1 MEDYFFVLQYGQWL
15 ILIISILAL
24 YLVSS
29 VHHKTRL
36 KGYLVTALSRFSGA
50 IIFLFVDLFAFVIAN
65 LIQTYIAINGYFKNK
80 SLHQKISKNSE
91 DIVREAMQVVWTDGD
106 ISRVSEFYAES
117 FKADYPFPDWGEGL
131 EGVSALASKVRVDL
145 PGYREDIEELLIADE
160 EVIVVLKISGFHPTT
175 NEEVSF
181 RDVTILTLEN
191 EKIISQRGLSDLFSL
206 YLKLGLIQM
215 PQSYRSI

>member
-1 MEDYFFVLQYGQWL
+1 MKDYFFILEYGQWL
-15 ILIISILAL
+15 ILVLSILAL

-29 VHHKTRL
+29 VKHKTRL
-36 KGYLVTALSRFSGA
+36 KGYLMTALSRFSGA

-65 LIQTYIAINGYFKNK
+65 LIQTYIAIRGYFQNK
-80 SLHQKISKNSE
+80 KAVESDSKSSE
-91 DIVREAMQVVWTDGD
+91 DIVREAMQVVWTEGD
-106 ISRVSEFYAES
+106 ISRVGEFYAET
-117 FKADYPFPDWGEGL
+117 FKADYPFTDWGEGL
-131 EGVSALASKVRVDL
+131 EGVTSLALKVREDL

-181 RDVTILTLEN
+181 RDLTILTLEN
-191 EKIISQRGLSDLFSL
+191 EKIISQCGLSDLFSL

-215 PQSYRSI
+215 PQS

>member
-80 SLHQKISKNSE
+80 SLDQKISKNSE

-191 EKIISQRGLSDLFSL
+191 EKIIKQRGLTDLFSL
-206 YLKLGLIQM
+206 YLKLGLIEL
-215 PQSYRSI
+215 PQS

>member
-50 IIFLFVDLFAFVIAN
+50 IIFLFVDLFAFVMAN

-80 SLHQKISKNSE
+80 SIYQKISKNSE

-215 PQSYRSI
+215 PQS

>member
-1 MEDYFFVLQYGQWL
+1 MEDYFYVLQYGQWL
-15 ILIISILAL
+15 ILVISILAL

-65 LIQTYIAINGYFKNK
+65 LIQTYIAIRGYFQNK
-80 SLHQKISKNSE
+80 KVGERLSKNPE
-91 DIVREAMQVVWTDGD
+91 DIVKEAMQVIWTEGD
-106 ISRVSEFYAES
+106 ISRVGEFYSEN

-131 EGVSALASKVRVDL
+131 EGVSALASKIREDL

-181 RDVTILTLEN
+181 RDITILTLEN

-215 PQSYRSI
+215 PQS

>member
-1 MEDYFFVLQYGQWL
+1 MEDYFYVLQYGQWL
-15 ILIISILAL
+15 ILVISILAL

-65 LIQTYIAINGYFKNK
+65 LIQTYIAIRGYFQNK
-80 SLHQKISKNSE
+80 KVGERPSKNSE
-91 DIVREAMQVVWTDGD
+91 DIVREAMQVIWTEGD
-106 ISRVSEFYAES
+106 ISRVGEFYSEN

-131 EGVSALASKVRVDL
+131 EGVSALASKIREDL

-181 RDVTILTLEN
+181 RDITILTLEN
-191 EKIISQRGLSDLFSL
+191 EKIINQRGLSDLFSL

-215 PQSYRSI
+215 PQS

>member
-191 EKIISQRGLSDLFSL
+191 EKIIKQRGLTDLFSL
-206 YLKLGLIQM
+206 YLKLGLIEL
-215 PQSYRSI
+215 PQS

>member
-50 IIFLFVDLFAFVIAN
+50 IIFLFVDLFAFVMAN

-215 PQSYRSI
+215 PQS

>member
-1 MEDYFFVLQYGQWL
+1 MEDYFYVLQYGQWL
-15 ILIISILAL
+15 ILVISILAL

-65 LIQTYIAINGYFKNK
+65 LIQTYIAIRGYFQNK
-80 SLHQKISKNSE
+80 KVGERPSKNSE
-91 DIVREAMQVVWTDGD
+91 DIVREAMQVIWTEGD
-106 ISRVSEFYAES
+106 ISRVGEFYAEN

-131 EGVSALASKVRVDL
+131 EGVSALVSKIREDL

-160 EVIVVLKISGFHPTT
+160 EVIVVLKVSGFHPTT

-181 RDVTILTLEN
+181 RDITILTLEN

-215 PQSYRSI
+215 PQS

>member
-106 ISRVSEFYAES
+106 ISRVSEFYAEN

-191 EKIISQRGLSDLFSL
+191 EKIIKQRGLTDLFSL
-206 YLKLGLIQM
+206 YLKLGLIEL
-215 PQSYRSI
+215 PHS

>member
-50 IIFLFVDLFAFVIAN
+50 IIFLFVDLFAFVLAN

-215 PQSYRSI
+215 PQS

>member
-15 ILIISILAL
+15 ILVISILAL

-80 SLHQKISKNSE
+80 SIEQVTSKNSE
-91 DIVREAMQVVWTDGD
+91 DIVREAMQVIWTDGD
-106 ISRVSEFYAES
+106 ISRVGEFYADN

-131 EGVSALASKVRVDL
+131 KGLSALALKVREHL
-145 PGYREDIEELLIADE
+145 PGYREDIKELLISGNE
-160 EVIVVLKISGFHPTT
+160 IILVLQISGYHPST
-175 NEEVSF
+175 NEKIDF

-191 EKIISQRGLSDLFSL
+191 EKIIKQRGLTDLFSL
-206 YLKLGLIQM
+206 YLKLDLIDL
-215 PQSYRSI
+215 PQS

>member
-1 MEDYFFVLQYGQWL
+1 MEDYFYVLQYGQWL
-15 ILIISILAL
+15 ILVISILAL

-65 LIQTYIAINGYFKNK
+65 LIQTYIAIRGYFQNK
-80 SLHQKISKNSE
+80 KVGERPSKNSE
-91 DIVREAMQVVWTDGD
+91 DIVREAMQVIWTEGD
-106 ISRVSEFYAES
+106 ISRVGEFYAEN

-131 EGVSALASKVRVDL
+131 EGVSALASKVREDL

-181 RDVTILTLEN
+181 RDITILTLEN
-191 EKIISQRGLSDLFSL
+191 EKIINQRGLSDLFSL

-215 PQSYRSI
+215 PQS

>member
-1 MEDYFFVLQYGQWL
+1 MEGYFYVLQYGQWL
-15 ILIISILAL
+15 ILVISILAL

-65 LIQTYIAINGYFKNK
+65 LIQTYIAIRGYFQNK
-80 SLHQKISKNSE
+80 KVGERPSKNSE
-91 DIVREAMQVVWTDGD
+91 DIVRQAIQVIWTDGD
-106 ISRVSEFYAES
+106 ISRVREFYSEN

-131 EGVSALASKVRVDL
+131 EGVSALASKIREDL

-160 EVIVVLKISGFHPTT
+160 EVIVVLKISAFHPTT

-181 RDVTILTLEN
+181 RDITILTLEN

-206 YLKLGLIQM
+206 YLKLGLIQK
-215 PQSYRSI
+215 PQS

>member
-1 MEDYFFVLQYGQWL
+1 MEDYFYVLQYGQWL
-15 ILIISILAL
+15 ILVISILAL

-65 LIQTYIAINGYFKNK
+65 LIQTYIAIRGYFQNK
-80 SLHQKISKNSE
+80 KVGKRPSKNSE
-91 DIVREAMQVVWTDGD
+91 DIVKEAMQVIWTEGD
-106 ISRVSEFYAES
+106 ISRVGEFYAEN

-131 EGVSALASKVRVDL
+131 EGVSALALKVREDL
-145 PGYREDIEELLIADE
+145 PGYREDIEELLLADE
-160 EVIVVLKISGFHPTT
+160 EVIVVLKVSGFHPTT

-181 RDVTILTLEN
+181 RNITILTLEN

-206 YLKLGLIQM
+206 YLKLGIIQM
-215 PQSYRSI
+215 PQS

>member
-91 DIVREAMQVVWTDGD
+91 DIVREAMQIVWTDGD

-215 PQSYRSI
+215 PQS

>member
-91 DIVREAMQVVWTDGD
+91 DIVRETMQVVWTDGD

-215 PQSYRSI
+215 PQS

>member
-65 LIQTYIAINGYFKNK
+65 LIQTCIAIRGYFQNK
-80 SLHQKISKNSE
+80 KVGKRPSKNSE
-91 DIVREAMQVVWTDGD
+91 DIVREAMQVIWTEGD
-106 ISRVSEFYAES
+106 ISRVGEFYAEN

-131 EGVSALASKVRVDL
+131 EGVSALASKVREDL

-160 EVIVVLKISGFHPTT
+160 EVIVVLKVSGFHPTT

-181 RDVTILTLEN
+181 RDITILTLEN

-215 PQSYRSI
+215 PQS